1 MALSNTQYNA
11 LMRRYEAK
19 QLENQRIVLERIN
32 TVYEA
37 LPRLAEINDA
47 IASLS
52 VSQAKKTDRRRRDGA
67 APTA

>member
-52 VSQAKKTDRRRRDGA
+52 VSQAKKLISFLL
-67 APTA
+67 PS